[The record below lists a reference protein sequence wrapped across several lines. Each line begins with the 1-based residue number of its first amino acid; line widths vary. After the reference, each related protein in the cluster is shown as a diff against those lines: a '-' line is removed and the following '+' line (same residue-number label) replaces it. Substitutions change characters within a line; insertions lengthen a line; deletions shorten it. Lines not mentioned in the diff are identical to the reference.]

1 VIVTRR
7 RRKPFPYHLVIL
19 ALLVAGGIA
28 FVFAWPP
35 ARTAIVTGPWS
46 APLRIESLNQTIVAR
61 DRQIAQLQRAL
72 SDAQNATQDKQ
83 KRVALLEEQIA
94 QLEMQGASSRAPSAT
109 RARRSRTATSAFA
122 ATDQPSND
130 AGGTD
135 VAEPG
140 TDEMR
145 RTAQYWASMDPENAA
160 KVVQRLTPDYV
171 VRVFALMQPDVVGAI
186 LDAVPVA
193 YAARV
198 TEERPDLAR

>member
-7 RRKPFPYHLVIL
+7 RRKPFPYQLVIL

-35 ARTAIVTGPWS
+35 TRTAIVTGPWS
-46 APLRIESLNQTIVAR
+46 APLRIESLNQGIVAR
-61 DRQIAQLQRAL
+61 DRQIAQLQRAV
-72 SDAQNATQDKQ
+72 SDAQNATQEKQ

-94 QLEMQGASSRAPSAT
+94 QLEMQAASSRAPSAP
-109 RARRSRTATSAFA
+109 RARRSRGVAPSFN
-122 ATDQPSND
+122 ATDQAASDVSATDD
-130 AGGTD
+130 AAPT
-135 VAEPG
+135 AEI
-140 TDEMR
+140 R

-171 VRVFALMQPDVVGAI
+171 VRVFAVMQPDAVGAI